1 MPDFLANLAVVLGV
15 AAVTTIVFHRLR
27 QPVVLGY
34 LLAGLI
40 VGPHL
45 PVPVSANEA
54 LVHTLSELG
63 VILLMFA
70 LGLEFSLRKL
80 VRVAP
85 TAGLVALI
93 ECSLMVWLGYLAG
106 RAFGWTSFES
116 VFTGALIAIS
126 STTIL
131 VKAFAEL
138 GIKGRITEIVFGI
151 VIVEDLVAV
160 LLLAVLTAA
169 ASGAGLSAGALVK
182 TIARLVGFL
191 IAFVAIG
198 LMVVPRLMR
207 AVVRLGRVETTV
219 VASIGLCFGLA
230 LLARHAGYSVAMGA
244 FLAGALV
251 SESGEGHEIQ
261 RLVEPVRD
269 MFAAIFFV
277 SVGML
282 IEPRQVLNHAGAVA
296 TLVGLVLV
304 GKLLGVSV
312 GSFLAGNGL
321 KTSIRAGLSLAQIG
335 EFSFII
341 VGVGTSLGVVRGFL
355 YPVAVAVSALTT
367 LTAPWL
373 IRAAGPLAE
382 RIDRRLPRAFQTY
395 AALYGSWVDELR
407 NAPAARS
414 AGARLRR
421 GILLLLVDV
430 AVIGALVV
438 GGSLSSRQAPA
449 LAARWGLNVA
459 PGIVK
464 VAVLIAMCA
473 LALPF
478 IVGAIRTSRA
488 LAVGLARRALPL
500 GDGDGSGGVDL
511 GEAPRRAL
519 VLGLQ
524 LAILLAA
531 GTPLVAL
538 TQPFLPSVPGP
549 LVLAPLVLGLG
560 VLIWQS
566 AGNLHGHVRAGVEV
580 ITEVLAAEARS
591 GLASAGG
598 SHPAPLDAPLR
609 MLPGLGAPRAVKL
622 QPGSRA
628 VGHTLKSLNLRGVTG
643 ATVLAINH
651 EAGPQ
656 GAPLRD
662 GGPQGAPLRD
672 AGSPG
677 PESLLPTGDEPLR
690 ANDTLIIAGSAE
702 ATAAAVELLS

>member
-15 AAVTTIVFHRLR
+15 AAVTTIVFQRLR

-70 LGLEFSLRKL
+70 LGLEFSIRKL

-85 TAGLVALI
+85 TAGLIALI
-93 ECSLMVWLGYLAG
+93 ECSLMVWLGYMAG

-116 VFTGALIAIS
+116 VFTGALVAIS

-131 VKAFAEL
+131 VKAFAEI
-138 GIKGRITEIVFGI
+138 GIKGRITEVAFGI

-160 LLLAVLTAA
+160 LLLAILTAA

-182 TIARLVGFL
+182 TIARLAGFL
-191 IAFVAIG
+191 VAFVAGG
-198 LMVVPRLMR
+198 LMVVPRVMR
-207 AVVRLGRVETTV
+207 AVVGLKRVETTL

-230 LLARHAGYSVAMGA
+230 LLARHMGYSVAMGA

-282 IEPRQVLNHAGAVA
+282 IEPREVFHHAGAVV
-296 TLVGLVLV
+296 TLVGVVLV

-321 KTSIRAGLSLAQIG
+321 QTSIRAGLSLAQIG

-373 IRAAGPLAE
+373 IRAAGPLAAG
-382 RIDRRLPRAFQTY
+382 IDRRLPRAFQTY

-407 NAPAARS
+407 NAPPVRS

-421 GILLLLVDV
+421 GIILLLVDV
-430 AVIGALVV
+430 AVIGVLVV
-438 GGSLSSRQAPA
+438 GGSFESRRAA
-449 LAARWGLNVA
+449 AVVARWGLKA
-459 PGIVK
+459 GPGMVK
-464 VAVLIAMCA
+464 VAILLAMCA

-488 LAVGLARRALPL
+488 LAVGLARRALPP
-500 GDGDGSGGVDL
+500 GPGGANGGVDL

-519 VLGLQ
+519 ILGLQ
-524 LAILLAA
+524 LSILLGA

-549 LVLAPLVLGLG
+549 LLLAPLVLALG

-580 ITEVLAAEARS
+580 ITEALAAEARS
-591 GLASAGG
+591 GSASSGG
-598 SHPAPLDAPLR
+598 QSHVAPSPLDATTRL
-609 MLPGLGAPRAVKL
+609 LPGFGAPRAIRLKE
-622 QPGSRA
+622 GATA
-628 VGHTLKSLNLRGVTG
+628 VGRTLKSLNLRGVTG
-643 ATVLAINH
+643 ATVLAISR
-651 EAGPQ
+651 EAGPA
-656 GAPLRD
+656 GA
-662 GGPQGAPLRD
+662 
-672 AGSPG
+672 
-677 PESLLPTGDEPLR
+677 ENVLPTGDEPLR
-690 ANDTLIIAGSAE
+690 VNDTLVIAGSAE
-702 ATAAAVELLS
+702 ATAAAAELLS

>member
-15 AAVTTIVFHRLR
+15 AAVTTIVFQRLR

-85 TAGLVALI
+85 TAGLIALI

-131 VKAFAEL
+131 VKAFAEI

-160 LLLAVLTAA
+160 LLLAILTAA

-182 TIARLVGFL
+182 TIARLFGFL
-191 IAFVAIG
+191 IAFVAGG
-198 LMVVPRLMR
+198 LMVVPRVMR
-207 AVVRLGRVETTV
+207 AVVRLGRVETTL

-230 LLARHAGYSVAMGA
+230 LLARYMGYSVAMGA

-282 IEPRQVLNHAGAVA
+282 IEPREVFHHAGAVA
-296 TLVGLVLV
+296 TLVGVVLV

-341 VGVGTSLGVVRGFL
+341 VGVGTSLGVVRSFL

-382 RIDRRLPRAFQTY
+382 GIDRRLPRAFQTY
-395 AALYGSWVDELR
+395 AALYGSWVDDLR
-407 NAPAARS
+407 NAPPARS
-414 AGARLRR
+414 AGARVRR
-421 GILLLLVDV
+421 GIILLLVDV

-438 GGSLSSRQAPA
+438 GGSLGSHRAA
-449 LAARWGLNVA
+449 DIAARWGLTVGPGMIRVA
-459 PGIVK
+459 I
-464 VAVLIAMCA
+464 LIAMCA

-478 IVGAIRTSRA
+478 IVGTIRTSRA
-488 LAVGLARRALPL
+488 LAVGLARRALPP
-500 GDGDGSGGVDL
+500 GPGGGAVDL

-519 VLGLQ
+519 LLGLQ
-524 LAILLAA
+524 LAILLGA

-549 LVLAPLVLGLG
+549 LVLAPLVLALG

-580 ITEVLAAEARS
+580 ITEALAAEARS
-591 GLASAGG
+591 ADASSAGKE
-598 SHPAPLDAPLR
+598 PTAPLDAAAR
-609 MLPGLGAPRAVKL
+609 MLPGLGAPRAIRLKE
-622 QPGSRA
+622 GARA
-628 VGHTLKSLNLRGVTG
+628 VGRTLKSLNLRGVTG
-643 ATVLAINH
+643 ATVLAINRDS
-651 EAGPQ
+651 GPK
-656 GAPLRD
+656 GA
-662 GGPQGAPLRD
+662 QN
-672 AGSPG
+672 
-677 PESLLPTGDEPLR
+677 LLPTGDEPLR
-690 ANDTLIIAGSAE
+690 VNDTLVVAGSAE

>member
-15 AAVTTIVFHRLR
+15 AAVTTIVFQRLR

-45 PVPVSANEA
+45 PVPVTANEA

-85 TAGLVALI
+85 TAGLIALI
-93 ECSLMVWLGYLAG
+93 ECSLMVWLGYMAA
-106 RAFGWTSFES
+106 RAFGWTSFEAI
-116 VFTGALIAIS
+116 FTGALVAIS

-131 VKAFAEL
+131 VKAFAEI
-138 GIKGRITEIVFGI
+138 GIKGRITEIVFSI

-160 LLLAVLTAA
+160 LLLAILTAA

-182 TIARLVGFL
+182 TVARLAGFL
-191 IAFVAIG
+191 IAFVAVG

-207 AVVRLGRVETTV
+207 AVVRLRRAETTL
-219 VASIGLCFGLA
+219 VASVGLCFGLA
-230 LLARHAGYSVAMGA
+230 LLARQMGYSVAMGA

-282 IEPRQVLNHAGAVA
+282 IEPREVYHHGGAVLA
-296 TLVGLVLV
+296 LMGIVLV

-341 VGVGTSLGVVRGFL
+341 VGVGTSLGVVRSFL

-407 NAPAARS
+407 KAPPVRS
-414 AGARLRR
+414 AGARIRR
-421 GILLLLVDV
+421 GVILLLVDV

-438 GGSLSSRQAPA
+438 GGSIESRRAA
-449 LAARWGLNVA
+449 ELAARWHIQAG
-459 PGIVK
+459 PGMAKMVILV
-464 VAVLIAMCA
+464 AMCA

-488 LAVGLARRALPL
+488 LAVGLARRALPP
-500 GDGDGSGGVDL
+500 GEGGVDL

-519 VLGLQ
+519 ILGLQ
-524 LAILLAA
+524 LAILLGA

-549 LVLAPLVLGLG
+549 LLLAPLVLALG

-580 ITEVLAAEARS
+580 ITEALAAEARS
-591 GLASAGG
+591 GPAISAGED
-598 SHPAPLDAPLR
+598 HPPAVPLDTTVR

-622 QPGSRA
+622 KPGA
-628 VGHTLKSLNLRGVTG
+628 AGVGRTLKSLNLRGVTG
-643 ATVLAINH
+643 ATVLAINR
-651 EAGPQ
+651 ENGPS
-656 GAPLRD
+656 GA
-662 GGPQGAPLRD
+662 
-672 AGSPG
+672 
-677 PESLLPTGDEPLR
+677 ENLLPTGDEPLR
-690 ANDTLIIAGSAE
+690 AHDTLVIAGSAE
-702 ATAAAVELLS
+702 ATAAAEELLSSEARVSAPGR